1 MRKVALTLMCLTFV
15 SVFAQN
21 TQSLPDLVLKDLN
34 GKNKNV
40 SDYAKSGK
48 ITIISF
54 WATWCSPCVKEL
66 SNIQG
71 LIDDWRNN
79 YDVQLVA
86 VTIDNAKNSLKVKPF
101 VEGKGWDYDV
111 LFDINEDLKRA
122 LNAPS
127 VPYTILLDKTGNIVY
142 THNGYVEGDE
152 FELEKKIKEIA
163 KK

>member
-1 MRKVALTLMCLTFV
+1 MKKISVLFTAFLFVLGSVKAQDAIPDITLYDINGNKV
-15 SVFAQN
+15 N
-21 TQSLPDLVLKDLN
+21 I
-34 GKNKNV
+34 
-40 SDYAKSGK
+40 SDYATDGK
-48 ITIISF
+48 IQIFSF

-127 VPYTILLDKTGNIVY
+127 VPYTILLDKTGQIVY